1 MSACKITNG
10 SNNTTLILFYYS
22 SIRSLNKSLFA
33 VCRVK
38 ETHEIAEA
46 QQRKNEKLR
55 QAFGISEYFI
65 EGSSFDPERHSK
77 EAAAKA
83 ALEATK
89 KYALIPSPPPSS
101 ENEETEKVEKQAEAS
116 PKSKKHSR

>member
-1 MSACKITNG
+1 M
-10 SNNTTLILFYYS
+10 
-22 SIRSLNKSLFA
+22 
-33 VCRVK
+33 K

-65 EGSSFDPERHSK
+65 EGSSFDPERHNK

-89 KYALIPSPPPSS
+89 KYVLIPSPPPSDD
-101 ENEETEKVEKQAEAS
+101 NEEPEKVEKEAEAS
-116 PKSKKHSR
+116 PKSKKQSR